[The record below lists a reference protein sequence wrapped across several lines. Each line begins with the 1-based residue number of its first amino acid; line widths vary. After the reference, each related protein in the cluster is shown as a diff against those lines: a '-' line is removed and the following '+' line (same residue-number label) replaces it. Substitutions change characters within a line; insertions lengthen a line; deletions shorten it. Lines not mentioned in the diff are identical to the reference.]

1 MKLNRNNSIL
11 SGSNFSNISD
21 IIYSQFISKEEYE
34 KKEINKNIILYKEKD
49 YLLYKL
55 LDFEIYEN
63 AVIFCNNLVLKSL
76 FEDLN
81 KMNNFSNINFKIF
94 VIFSLASNLSI
105 PTNSPGTFLLSF
117 PFFSNI
123 FINSSLCLFPISKS
137 LKS

>member
-63 AVIFCNNLVLKSL
+63 LTRIYCNFLHKIKKS
-76 FEDLN
+76 
-81 KMNNFSNINFKIF
+81 K
-94 VIFSLASNLSI
+94 
-105 PTNSPGTFLLSF
+105 
-117 PFFSNI
+117 
-123 FINSSLCLFPISKS
+123 
-137 LKS
+137 